1 MYIYKITNDV
11 NNKVYIGQ
19 TIRPIQ
25 QRFQRHLND
34 AQNNVIDTHFAR
46 AIRLHGAE
54 HFSIEEIDS
63 ATSQEELNE
72 KERYWI
78 NFYNSINN
86 GYNETDALYKSGGNT
101 YASKDQEDMNVI
113 KTKIYLSKI
122 GKRNPNARSVKC
134 KNVKTNEEYRFD
146 TCEECRVFF
155 GEKTHRFITTRT
167 NGETRSLY
175 KNEWAIAYEENEYK
189 FEEQVNKTGT
199 RIRVKNTDTNSET
212 EYASVRLASIQLK
225 IVRNRIQRRIS
236 DGQRTF
242 TIDNYLFTILD

>member
-1 MYIYKITNDV
+1 MFIYKITNDT
-11 NNKVYIGQ
+11 NGKVYIGQ

-25 QRFQRHLND
+25 QRFQRHVND
-34 AQNNVIDTHFAR
+34 ATNNVIDTHFAR
-46 AIRLHGAE
+46 AIRLYGAE

-78 NFYNSINN
+78 KFYNSIVD
-86 GYNETDALYKSGGNT
+86 GYNETDALYKRGGNT
-101 YASKDQEDMNVI
+101 YASKDQEDMDII

-134 KNVKTNEEYRFD
+134 KNVRTNEEYRFD
-146 TCEECRVFF
+146 TCEECRIFF
-155 GEKTHRFITTRT
+155 EEKTHRFITTRVC
-167 NGETRSLY
+167 EATRGLY

-189 FEEQVNKTGT
+189 FDKQVNKTGT
-199 RIRVKNTDTNSET
+199 RILVKNMDTNSET
-212 EYASVRLASIQLK
+212 EYASIRLASTQLQ
-225 IVRNRIQRRIS
+225 IVRNRIQKHIS
-236 DGQRTF
+236 AGQKTF